1 MKEVDLFTKE
11 DQQVM
16 AVAANY
22 TTWLFHL
29 LVPYLG
35 RRVFEIGSGVGNL
48 SRKILSHPTV
58 DHLSTIEVD
67 QACFR
72 AFVAHVLKSG
82 MHKEVS
88 PMFGDFLEAEL
99 PREQYDTV
107 VCLNVLEHLQDDRR
121 AMQRAFDLLVPG
133 GWLVAYVPAFNFL
146 MGTIDQRLGHF
157 RRYTRPRARSLLL
170 QAGFETGVMRYYNF
184 VGFFSWFVNF
194 RVLKRETQ
202 SPVQVRFFDSYVFPL
217 LSRIESFTAWQ
228 PIGQSL
234 FFAGLKPGR

>member
-1 MKEVDLFTKE
+1 VKEVDLFTRE

-22 TTWLFHL
+22 NAWLFNL

-35 RRVFEIGSGVGNL
+35 QRVFEIGSGVGNL
-48 SRKILSHPTV
+48 SRKILSHPAV

-67 QACFR
+67 QACFQ
-72 AFVAHVLKSG
+72 AFEAAVLKSG
-82 MHKEVS
+82 MHKDVL
-88 PMFGDFLEAEL
+88 PMFGDFLEADL

-121 AMQRAFDLLVPG
+121 AIQRAFDLLVPG
-133 GWLVAYVPAFNFL
+133 GRLVAYVPAFNFL
-146 MGTIDQRLGHF
+146 MGTIDHHLGHF
-157 RRYTRPRARSLLL
+157 RRYARPRARSLLR
-170 QAGFETGVMRYYNF
+170 QVGFELGVMRYYNC

-202 SPVQVRFFDSYVFPL
+202 SLVQVRFFDRFVFPL
-217 LSRIESFTAWQ
+217 LSRIEFFTAWQ

-234 FFAGLKPGR
+234 FFVGLKPGR